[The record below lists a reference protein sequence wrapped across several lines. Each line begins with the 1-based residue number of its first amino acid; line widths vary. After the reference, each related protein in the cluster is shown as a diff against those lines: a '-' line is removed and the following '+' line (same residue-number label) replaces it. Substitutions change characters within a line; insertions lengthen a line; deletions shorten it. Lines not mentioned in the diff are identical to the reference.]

1 MDYWEFLLQK
11 EGDRSWRPIK
21 SPKFEI
27 EAGRYRVVAHS
38 SHTNTDVEVCVM
50 HESTDEDPP
59 KRRFQKRSRRT
70 NPEGLMVIIPF
81 TYLKPGS
88 WELRCC
94 GDIMSDLLGK
104 SWKKAVRLEVLPKVS
119 EVLQVP
125 DSVTPVTDTTQTEL
139 VAAQEQEKAEGRGQ
153 KTQEIYPDSVKQ
165 SNSDVGMSVVAS
177 LPYPSE
183 NGNVSAD
190 GTNHLDEPLHSN
202 GSVAPVQA
210 ASETPPSLQPVP
222 IETEVSSLTPVG
234 STVSPNQDE
243 RVESQETKGLGANQ
257 EQFTEEQLDLEMDQL
272 MEDLTSLISEVDS
285 VPAPQLNEAE
295 LATTTTGKI
304 IPLHPVERDN
314 NPKTP
319 VAASDNPAEVTA
331 ATNPILD
338 QSLQMLEQIIQ
349 QVLEPVL
356 QEFDRPETSSQ
367 DTSETPNSDFSEEVV
382 NEQGVILTLNEDALV
397 ARRGEP
403 LTITGQVDALEVSQ
417 LSNGEQS
424 SPLNSVFHG
433 SLRYELRDP
442 QTLQVLLNVEQP
454 LAEQALP
461 LTFRHTLEIPP
472 DCNTRL
478 ILGKAVLYG
487 SSSKA
492 LASQPFSVTADLD
505 ELLGAIIPASKAM
518 PVAKVL
524 VLSNQLAAA
533 EELQEPS
540 EPAPPPL
547 NQALLDL
554 VDVSQR
560 HQPISLQPASR
571 QPLPPQLY
579 KSPPEKSAPTTKA
592 SKSLQLPKFPK
603 VSPVALSVPEPVEG
617 EPAPSEQAAL
627 AEDFSPE
634 LPNQESRET
643 TEHSVPESSPQDVG
657 QLFKEETSEDD
668 IVVVADSS
676 ASTWDAID
684 WSDSSV
690 SVVDSGLDTPEVAET
705 PEPSPTTN
713 SQLDTS
719 QTIDVPATVTPDVDS
734 QPSESEAPELENE
747 SAEAPVAK
755 DSTTVD
761 SAFQALNL
769 QDRFWLRLN
778 SLAADAEL
786 SEWLK
791 FELSPSHPPIE
802 EEEVP
807 PQDDTPAVDELE
819 VTEQS
824 NSQGLLADFDESLW
838 EGADDVGDVP
848 AEVDEL
854 QPPNLEEET
863 DSQEEELPEPP
874 VVEVEPIDWTAQEIV
889 VEDEEELTQQPE
901 VKHDASGMAYPVEVL
916 RSEPEPLTP
925 VELESPLPAPV
936 LFVPTTELAAGEP
949 VVVRIK
955 LPPYPT
961 RLCIKLWM
969 QDRLSRSLLDGP
981 RWLVDLLPDGIGNLE
996 AMTQLIVPF
1005 GTTEIRFE
1013 AIAVDIYSQRESH
1026 KVTVDCVVVPPDLPD
1041 FSLED
1046 FET

>member
-1 MDYWEFLLQK
+1 MEYWEFLLQK

-21 SPKFEI
+21 SPKFKI

-38 SHTNTDVEVCVM
+38 SCTNTDVEICVM
-50 HESTDEDPP
+50 HECTEEDPP

-70 NPEGLMVIIPF
+70 NPEGLMVVIPF

-104 SWKKAVRLEVLPKVS
+104 SWKKAVRLEVLPKAS

-125 DSVTPVTDTTQTEL
+125 ESVAPVTDTTQAEL
-139 VAAQEQEKAEGRGQ
+139 VA
-153 KTQEIYPDSVKQ
+153 
-165 SNSDVGMSVVAS
+165 NS
-177 LPYPSE
+177 PS
-183 NGNVSAD
+183 
-190 GTNHLDEPLHSN
+190 NHLSEKENQELRESKEITNLN
-202 GSVAPVQA
+202 GSEASQQDIAEPSPVSSLAQNA
-210 ASETPPSLQPVP
+210 FPTPQQTTTSDFDQVVEPAP
-222 IETEVSSLTPVG
+222 IETEVSQLTPVA
-234 STVSPNQDE
+234 SAVSNNQDE
-243 RVESQETKGLGANQ
+243 IIEETKDLGANQ

-285 VPAPQLNEAE
+285 VPTPQLNEAK
-295 LATTTTGKI
+295 LATTTDKI
-304 IPLHPVERDN
+304 IPLHPVERNN

-319 VAASDNPAEVTA
+319 VAATNNPAEVTA
-331 ATNPILD
+331 AANPILD
-338 QSLQMLEQIIQ
+338 QSLQMLEQILQ

-356 QEFDRPETSSQ
+356 QEFDRPEPSSQ
-367 DTSETPNSDFSEEVV
+367 ETSETPDADFSEDVV
-382 NEQGVILTLNEDALV
+382 NEQGVMLTLNEDALV

-403 LTITGQVDALEVSQ
+403 LTITGQVDALEVNQ

-424 SPLNSVFHG
+424 SPLNSIFHG
-433 SLRYELRDP
+433 TLRYELRDP

-454 LAEQALP
+454 VPEQELP
-461 LTFRHTLEIPP
+461 LAFRHTLEIPP

-487 SSSKA
+487 SSSRA

-505 ELLGAIIPASKAM
+505 ELLGAIIPASKAI
-518 PVAKVL
+518 PVAKML
-524 VLSNQLAAA
+524 VLSNKLAAA
-533 EELQEPS
+533 EELQEELS

-554 VDVSQR
+554 VDAPKR

-571 QPLPPQLY
+571 QPLPPQLN
-579 KSPPEKSAPTTKA
+579 KSAPEKSAPTPKA
-592 SKSLQLPKFPK
+592 SKSLQLPKLPN
-603 VSPVALSVPEPVEG
+603 VSPVALSVPEPVER
-617 EPAPSEQAAL
+617 EPEESLEQAAF

-643 TEHSVPESSPQDVG
+643 TEHFVPESSLQEAG
-657 QLFKEETSEDD
+657 QLFEEGTSEDD

-690 SVVDSGLDTPEVAET
+690 SVTDSGQDTPEVAET
-705 PEPSPTTN
+705 LEPSPLTN

-719 QTIDVPATVTPDVDS
+719 ETIDVPATVTPDVDS
-734 QPSESEAPELENE
+734 QQSESDAPESENQ
-747 SAEAPVAK
+747 SAEAPVAN

-791 FELSPSHPPIE
+791 FELSPSHPPTD

-807 PQDDTPAVDELE
+807 PQNDAPLALELE

-824 NSQGLLADFDESLW
+824 NSEGLLADFDESIW
-838 EGADDVGDVP
+838 EGSDDVGNVP
-848 AEVDEL
+848 AEVDQL
-854 QPPNLEEET
+854 QPPKFEEET
-863 DSQEEELPEPP
+863 ASEAEELAEPP
-874 VVEVEPIDWTAQEIV
+874 VLEVEPIDWTAQEIV
-889 VEDEEELTQQPE
+889 VEDEEELTQKPE
-901 VKHDASGMAYPVEVL
+901 VKHDASGMAYPAEVVS
-916 RSEPEPLTP
+916 SEPEPEPLSP
-925 VELESPLPAPV
+925 RELESPLPAPV
-936 LFVPTTELAAGEP
+936 LLVPTTELAAGEP
-949 VVVRIK
+949 VIIRIK
-955 LPPYPT
+955 LPPHPT
-961 RLCIKLWM
+961 RLCIKLWV
-969 QDRLSRSLLDGP
+969 QDRQSRSLLDGP
-981 RWLVDLLPDGIGNLE
+981 RWLVDLLPDGAGNLE
-996 AMTQLIVPF
+996 AMTQLLIPF

-1026 KVTVDCVVVPPDLPD
+1026 KVTVDCVVVPPDMPD
-1041 FSLED
+1041 FSLDD